1 MDLRIYYSC
10 QCLYGACSHNVCY
23 SYHTMCYSI
32 CVTHRRATNCRAFL
46 RKMTYEDKASYVC
59 YSYRWVTIQVWQW
72 ISDISIFIWMNQ
84 WLFCGN
90 LGLFCGHLGSLLRKS
105 RFFLRWSYTLLVY
118 IGHSW
123 IRDIYHWFI
132 WQRISD
138 TSICIFIFVS
148 HMTYMTRKILIYD
161 WLIIDVHIC
170 IFMSHMTHMTRNKS
184 LYLPVAISLSH
195 THTRWPHT
203 LHKHRV
209 VSFQY
214 AWVMS
219 HTNDLRT
226 TTYTCIHICQRITT
240 HVWGGYGQ

>member
-1 MDLRIYYSC
+1 MKFLENGSRPQPPTSRYITVIYHSLVYIKMIYSGMSC
-10 QCLYGACSHNVCY
+10 QNEIQWYISVIYLISLYMILVYVKMIY
-23 SYHTMCYSI
+23 SELVIYHSGI
-32 CVTHRRATNCRAFL
+32 CQNDT
-46 RKMTYEDKASYVC
+46 
-59 YSYRWVTIQVWQW
+59 QW
-72 ISDISIFIWMNQ
+72 ISDISI
-84 WLFCGN
+84 C
-90 LGLFCGHLGSLLRKS
+90 
-105 RFFLRWSYTLLVY
+105 YTV
-118 IGHSW
+118 
-123 IRDIYHWFI
+123 IYHVKM
-132 WQRISD
+132 RYSDISLWYILYHCISFWYMSKWY
-138 TSICIFIFVS
+138 TAIYHSGISICIWIFVS
-148 HMTYMTRKILIYD
+148 HVTHMTRKILIYD